1 MAEDKDPKFMDG
13 FNNNESFGFMAVNED
28 ELRNILGGDGTPEE
42 KVTPEQIS
50 AIQDKLQLILEM
62 NSSCEGAGAVKAQYD
77 ELLAAKMNEIEQLVL
92 PLLINLKKNGDK
104 DYLYWPGPQRTAQ
117 VELQTERIL
126 QITQS

>member
-1 MAEDKDPKFMDG
+1 MADDPNFMDG

-28 ELRNILGGDGTPEE
+28 ELRDIIGGGGGTPEE

-50 AIQDKLQLILEM
+50 AIQDKLQLIVEM
-62 NSSCEGAGAVKAQYD
+62 NSTCEGAGAVKAQYD

-104 DYLYWPGPQRTAQ
+104 DYLYWPGGQRTAQ

-126 QITQS
+126 NITQS

>member
-1 MAEDKDPKFMDG
+1 MAEDKDPNFMDG

-28 ELRNILGGDGTPEE
+28 ELRDILGGGTPEE

>member
-1 MAEDKDPKFMDG
+1 MADDPNFMDG

-28 ELRNILGGDGTPEE
+28 ELRDIIGGGGTPEE

-50 AIQDKLQLILEM
+50 AIQEKLQLIVEM
-62 NSSCEGAGAVKAQYD
+62 NSTCEGAGAVKAQYD

-104 DYLYWPGPQRTAQ
+104 DYLYWPGGQRTAQ

-126 QITQS
+126 SITQS

>member
-1 MAEDKDPKFMDG
+1 MADDPNFMDG

-28 ELRNILGGDGTPEE
+28 ELRDIIGGGENPEE

-50 AIQDKLQLILEM
+50 AIQDKLQLIVEM

-104 DYLYWPGPQRTAQ
+104 DYLYWPGGQRTAQ

-126 QITQS
+126 NITQS

>member
-1 MAEDKDPKFMDG
+1 MADDPNFMDG

-42 KVTPEQIS
+42 KVTPEQIG

-62 NSSCEGAGAVKAQYD
+62 NSTCEGAGAVKAQYD

-104 DYLYWPGPQRTAQ
+104 DYLYWPGGQRTAQ

-126 QITQS
+126 NITQS